1 MSKFLQR
8 IFVCAALMALPFVAK
23 ADDFQVSNSNFED
36 WSAAQFDGQPQAKG
50 WNASNVEQVGIKFNF
65 AHKETGH
72 NGGYCLMVQDQEVG
86 AMGITATSPG
96 YFALGRPWAYLPGIT
111 SINQA
116 TAGTSGGITWT
127 HRPDSM
133 AVWIKRTG
141 SDWTKEDFYLLY
153 YSWSGTAKGTS
164 YKNKQKGCTD
174 HTETNE
180 ESDIRQ
186 ALNGNECGTAQKA
199 TQVAEGMW
207 RERAQYSNWTKITLP
222 IYYFNN
228 TAPTMMNIIFS
239 ASNYPNFR
247 ANDGLYAGNSLY
259 VDDVQLIYAS
269 TIQKLYVGGRE
280 WKAFDPKSTD
290 VQIYELAEDA
300 TSIPAI
306 EAFRGAGSL
315 TNARGTTVTFS
326 GRKLEGSEISI
337 TNGDLTSTP
346 TVITVKSEDG
356 KSTTTYKIQFQKAA
370 GSNAKLASI
379 AIDGFALSGFNPA
392 KYNYTYDLPY
402 GTTQVPVVTAQKQ
415 EDEQKVEIKQ
425 ATSVNG
431 TATITVTAA
440 NGTTKATYSI
450 AFKVGQLADNT
461 LKDILVNGKS
471 IPGFTPT
478 QTVYKV
484 SLPVG
489 TTTMPTVKAVSA
501 YADGEQTIVYTAPST
516 IDGGQ
521 YQISVTTPGNTVAK
535 VYKLNFKIEA
545 ASYSLLGDLKVEG
558 NQIQSVSPA
567 KSGEPTVID
576 FRPELL
582 TYNINLKMGSTTLP
596 KITAVKG
603 DEYQKKPEISSLGEG
618 VVEGTVRITVTAGNG
633 DQTVYKLIFA
643 TEKSTVSTLKG
654 IKIDGKNLEGFQ
666 PDVTTYS
673 YTLPAGTTQLPSI
686 EPIAGDEYQTITV
699 TEGGVNGKTR
709 ISVVAQDGST
719 TIYQIS
725 FSVATYSNNTLAGL
739 YLDGKLI
746 DGFSPTTDEYYV
758 SLKQGSTEADLPT
771 VTYQLQDE
779 NFQRASDPKWT
790 TSNDEFTYRI
800 TIRPLNG
807 ESRTYT
813 IHFAVT
819 KSANTALAMIYVDGQ
834 ALEGFN
840 PDVLDYEYALPKGV
854 STIPTVTFLKG
865 EDSQRV
871 LNVLDKKVQRIT
883 VTAESGAKR
892 VYTISFIVTASDN
905 SQLEMIYLNGE
916 KLAGF
921 QKNVLE
927 YEVQL
932 PTENCP
938 AITVDKAPGQQVT
951 ITAPY
956 GYGEAHIVVK
966 PEAGTANTYIIK
978 FVPMEATSAQ
988 LKAILI
994 NGVVITNFNP
1004 AKTDYQAEYERTRP
1018 TIGYVKDYEEQHVDS
1033 LWKDNV
1039 AWLYVR
1045 DSLNNTNGYNIT
1057 FTKKQVTNN
1066 TLSAILIDGVKIPE
1080 FNPETET
1087 YSRNL
1092 PAGSSYPTV
1101 TYEKGDETQTVF
1113 LGQVAE
1119 GKWQIIVTAESGA
1132 KRTYK
1137 VNISVAPYADA
1148 TLADLKVEGYTIDFN
1163 PSTTTY
1169 DLELESGLPLP
1180 AVSYEAREGQV
1191 VLEHNAENATLIHV
1205 SAQDGKHTTYSI
1217 NYKRT
1222 GSTNAYLADLLI
1234 DSITIPG
1241 FAPNKFS
1248 YTYEL
1253 GEGTEV
1259 IPDVFPVA
1267 ALSNQTITTELSRPR
1282 SKTRITV
1289 EAEGGAKN
1297 VYTISFPVLEAKSTR
1312 LGTLTIN
1319 GVECDVEKFDYE
1331 FDVPY
1336 GTSETYT
1343 IEYTKAEKAQLI
1355 EYIDA
1360 PITGITKII
1369 VTNSSGEKGTY
1380 SIRYNVA
1387 QAEGANILKKIK
1399 YTYTTSDD
1407 ELHEGEIANP
1417 QKGDNKVDLPFGSKA
1432 FAITDVEKNYPG
1444 QTVIRFDGSIRRSAK
1459 LIVVANRVGE
1469 EDMTYTVTPSM
1480 PAFQTAGKLQTLK
1493 FQNNELP
1500 NWNPDVYNYLINVT
1514 AEPIAEDF
1522 AYTAFDGKTVEVST
1536 IDPVKKQI
1544 TFTVEG
1550 GATYSVCWFY
1560 QYDNTYVKDGLHY
1573 DYFDFSQSWVPTTN
1587 APMYKATWT
1596 SNPKENGKKSTGFK
1610 PYGWTVPADLA
1621 AGLEYEISIGFTNVV
1636 DLFWYTGKEVMA
1648 AGVNGAMLST
1658 INGASIN
1665 GSVPGMMTIGGT
1677 MALSPG
1683 KAGNSTS
1690 SISYTTSKFIQM
1702 RNTPDSIG
1710 VNYKPLSASNVP
1722 SWYIEYKSVDA
1733 NNTTRTDKFDG
1744 SYGNSSWQ
1752 YASLPLKSVVGG
1764 AYPMAKYALTI
1775 NSCHK
1780 ANAGDMT
1787 GSNTIYTS
1795 DLQIENLHFVYNS
1808 KLTNFFVDGIKITNH
1823 EADTF
1828 YYELANG
1835 VELFAAPSLTFEQQ
1849 VHDQMQVIE
1858 WLNNGEWLNGELTAK
1873 VTNYGE
1879 NSKDKTE
1886 YYVIIKRKNTFNI
1899 LDFAINKDGKPMS
1912 LAEDNDTTE
1921 IDIPFGTTVLP
1932 DLEIVPNNAHQRF
1945 SIEKNGNTVK
1955 ITVKAENDAEKT
1967 KVIVYREKKS
1977 TDATLENIELKDD
1990 EKKDVELIPA
2000 FNPNTFAYQ
2009 IEATAVPTI
2018 KCEKTPG
2025 QTVDM
2030 KYGYNGVTIT
2040 VTAENGAKKTYTIT
2054 LVEPTAPT
2062 SGQIKTFKF
2071 DGEEISEF
2079 GGDNTEYTHERPNY
2093 VFFKRDYEKDSV
2105 CFKQTPA
2112 GMTWD
2117 VSNSKNTKTTYTLN
2131 YPTSSSNTK
2140 LGNILL
2146 NGKDFEEFDSNIEEY
2161 DIPSEG
2167 TVRLEAIAA
2176 EEGQKLGAV
2185 QSKSVTGDTIIY
2197 TITVIAQ
2204 DGQTRDYLLRVS
2216 KPKSLSSEL
2225 AGILV
2230 DGELIPGFR
2239 PDSLAYTMVLPSVG
2253 AKREEPMMPSL
2264 TYVLGQPGQT
2274 VTMTAG
2280 VLNEQATVFTVH
2292 AAAGSN
2298 TTSYEVT
2305 INSEKSHC
2313 TELSG
2318 IILNKAALE
2327 DFEPGR
2333 HYYSVSLHDSVFT
2346 FDYTTDDRFQTV
2358 TPSLETITPE
2368 REYTKKFH
2376 VVAQDGSYS
2385 DYLIQIYVEN
2395 PSSDCQLANIKLNN
2409 QELSDFERELNA
2421 KSPLKFDP
2429 SVTVYDIIRPSS
2441 MTVLPEVSA
2450 QLKMA
2455 GQQVSIEQVT
2465 DTIFIHVLAPNGT
2478 STNTYRLNFQTY
2490 YSQNAQLKAIYMGD
2504 SIIPGFKKDKYVY
2517 VIQLP
2522 EGVHEYPEVSWQ
2534 EDESVQTIDSVWDEK
2549 NDQVQIRVQAE
2560 DPSVSNIYNLIFS
2573 FTRSAADTLLAIRA
2587 DGDTIRGFEPHKFH
2601 YNYTLPI
2608 GTRTFP
2614 YLSWDEVNEWQ
2625 TITLDTVRSLSV
2637 EGTQLV
2643 RSITVTAENGSSNTY
2658 LVTYDIRKSDINTLK
2673 QLYVDKTQLKDF
2685 DPAITEYYDTLT
2697 AERAAELGDDVPEVE
2712 YIEGDAYQ
2720 TVSVSKAPDALGGK
2734 CLGHKSVVTVKAESG
2749 APREY
2754 TIHYPVALLDSAYL
2768 EMIFLNGDSLA
2779 DFKKETFNYPNIAIG
2794 MTDPIPAVTVK
2805 KQYDAQNVDTQLDV
2819 YLDSIT
2825 NDQEEVIRVDT
2836 LPMMRI
2842 VVTAEDTTIKNT
2854 YNLVFRREKSSE
2866 TKLRDII
2873 LIRDNKVIPS
2883 SLFPYRPD
2891 YYEYSVTLDFDG
2903 TRTAMAQVPEVE
2915 WVKYDEE
2922 QTVKADKHELP
2933 NGDIQVDVTVIAPNG
2948 EDQAIYVITFVF
2960 RKPSDAT
2967 LLSIT
2972 LGKETIEVDPRNT
2985 EYEYAH
2991 PYGSTTEDYF
3001 KPEQVS
3007 YVLSDP
3013 LAKATHTI
3021 DETGK
3026 ILITVVAQDGS
3037 DLTYFVTQYIAKDDD
3052 NWLKSIELDGVE
3064 IRDFDPEVT
3073 FYTYYLRDGLNPPS
3087 ILAIPRSENAE
3098 IIYGIA
3104 AAGDTCE
3111 IICKAQDESE
3121 RIYRIY
3127 FAKSE
3132 INDALT
3138 PTANDVIIIRVPG
3151 QNKLLIASIR
3161 KNVAFALY
3169 DQNGR
3174 LVHFE
3179 ETVPAADPNDVIVF
3193 QDVNNK
3199 DVFSKLISDK
3209 TCRFIDIIPGQV
3221 YFYGF
3226 YTSEKVFKS
3235 GKIMCRP

>member
-1 MSKFLQR
+1 
-8 IFVCAALMALPFVAK
+8 MALPFVAK

-50 WNASNVEQVGIKFNF
+50 WNASNVEQVGMKFNF

-72 NGGYCLMVQDQEVG
+72 NGGYCMMVQDQDVG

-96 YFALGRPWAYLPGIT
+96 YFALGQPWAYLPGIT

-280 WKAFDPKSTD
+280 WKAFDPKSSD

-300 TSIPAI
+300 TSIPVI
-306 EAFRGAGSL
+306 EAYRGAGSL

-450 AFKVGQLADNT
+450 TFKVGQLADNT

-603 DEYQKKPEISSLGEG
+603 DEYQKEPEISSLGEG

-813 IHFAVT
+813 IHFTVT

-865 EDSQRV
+865 EDGQRV

-892 VYTISFIVTASDN
+892 VYTITFIVTASDN

-994 NGVVITNFNP
+994 NGLVIPNFNP

-1137 VNISVAPYADA
+1137 VNISVAPYADV

-1205 SAQDGKHTTYSI
+1205 SAQDGKHTIYSI
-1217 NYKRT
+1217 NYTRT

-1282 SKTRITV
+1282 SKTKITV

-1360 PITGITKII
+1360 PITGITKIV

-1399 YTYTTSDD
+1399 YTYITADGDS
-1407 ELHEGEIANP
+1407 HNGEIANP
-1417 QKGDNKVDLPFGSKA
+1417 QKGDNKVSLPFGSKA
-1432 FAITDVEKNYPG
+1432 FTITDVEKNYPG

-1469 EDMTYTVTPSM
+1469 EDVTYTVTPSM

-1493 FQNNELP
+1493 FQNKELP

-1514 AEPIAEDF
+1514 AEPITEDF
-1522 AYTAFDGKTVEVST
+1522 AYTAYDGKAVEVST

-1560 QYDNTYVKDGLHY
+1560 QYDNTYEKDGQHY
-1573 DYFDFSQSWVPTTN
+1573 DYFDFSQTWVATAN

-1596 SNPKENGKKSTGFK
+1596 SSASQSGSKSTGFK

-1621 AGLEYEISIGFTNVV
+1621 AGLEYDISIFGSHVV
-1636 DLFWYTGKEVMA
+1636 DLFWYTGKEVIA

-1702 RNTPDSIG
+1702 RNTPDSIA
-1710 VNYKPLSASNVP
+1710 VSYKTLSASNIS
-1722 SWYIEYKSVDA
+1722 SWYFEYKSVDA
-1733 NNTTRTDKFDG
+1733 NNTTRTDKFEG
-1744 SYGNSSWQ
+1744 SYGNTSWR
-1752 YASLPLKSVVGG
+1752 YASQPLKSVVGG
-1764 AYPMAKYALTI
+1764 AHPMAKYALTI
-1775 NSCHK
+1775 NSCHTT
-1780 ANAGDMT
+1780 NAKDMT
-1787 GSNTIYTS
+1787 GSNTIYSS
-1795 DLQIENLHFVYNS
+1795 DLQIDNLHFVYNS
-1808 KLTNFFVDGIKITNH
+1808 DLTKFFVDGIEITNH

-1828 YYELANG
+1828 YYELADG
-1835 VELFAAPSLTFEQQ
+1835 VELFAAPSLTFEQK

-1858 WLNNGEWLNGELTAK
+1858 WLNDGEWLNGELTAK

-1886 YYVIIKRKNTFNI
+1886 YFVVIKRKNTYNT
-1899 LDFAINKDGKPMS
+1899 LDFAIRKNGSAME
-1912 LAEDNDTTE
+1912 LTEDTTM

-1932 DLEIVPNNAHQRF
+1932 DLEIIPENAHQRF
-1945 SIEKNGNTVK
+1945 VVEKNGNFVK
-1955 ITVKAENDAEKT
+1955 ITVKAEDDTEAT

-1977 TDATLENIELKDD
+1977 TVATLNYLNPKEGKLVPDFNSTTMEYEL
-1990 EKKDVELIPA
+1990 
-2000 FNPNTFAYQ
+2000 
-2009 IEATAVPTI
+2009 EATAI
-2018 KCEKTPG
+2018 SEMEYEKASSG
-2025 QTVDM
+2025 QTVDLN
-2030 KYGYNGVTIT
+2030 YGYYTASIT
-2040 VTAENGAKKTYTIT
+2040 VTAESGAKKTYTIT

-2062 SGQIKTFKF
+2062 SGKIKTFKF

-2093 VFFKRDYEKDSV
+2093 VFFERDYEKDSV

-2146 NGKDFEEFDSNIEEY
+2146 NGKDLEEFDPDIESYE
-2161 DIPSEG
+2161 IPSES

-2176 EEGQKLGAV
+2176 EEGQKLSTE
-2185 QSKSVTGDTIIY
+2185 QSFIGDTIIY
-2197 TITVIAQ
+2197 TITVTAQ
-2204 DGQTRDYLLRVS
+2204 DNQTREYNVYVF
-2216 KPKSLSSEL
+2216 KPKSTSSEL

-2230 DGELIPGFR
+2230 DGALIEGFS
-2239 PDSLAYTMVLPSVG
+2239 PDVLEYTVVLPSVG
-2253 AKREEPMMPSL
+2253 VKSDEPLMPSL
-2264 TYVLGQPGQT
+2264 TYILGQPGQT
-2274 VTMTAG
+2274 VNMTAG
-2280 VLNEQATVFTVH
+2280 VLNEQATIFTVH

-2305 INSEKSHC
+2305 INSEPSHC
-2313 TELSG
+2313 AELSG
-2318 IILNKAALE
+2318 IILNEAALE

-2333 HYYSVSLHDSVFT
+2333 HYYSVSLHDSKFT

-2368 REYTKKFH
+2368 REYTQKFH

-2441 MTVLPEVSA
+2441 MTVLPEVSV

-2478 STNTYRLNFQTY
+2478 STNTYRLNFLTY
-2490 YSQNAQLKAIYMGD
+2490 YSQNAQLKMIYLDDKEMAD
-2504 SIIPGFKKDKYVY
+2504 FKKDKYVY

-2573 FTRSAADTLLAIRA
+2573 FTRSAADTLRAIRA
-2587 DGDTIRGFEPHKFH
+2587 DGDTLAGFEPHKFH
-2601 YNYTLPI
+2601 YVDSLPV
-2608 GTRTFP
+2608 GTQNFP

-2625 TITLDTVRSLSV
+2625 TITLDTVSLSAD
-2637 EGTQLV
+2637 GSQLV
-2643 RSITVTAENGSSNTY
+2643 RSITVVAENGSSNTY
-2658 LVTYDIRKSDINTLK
+2658 LVTYVIRKSDINTLK
-2673 QLYVDKTQLKDF
+2673 QLIVDKTQLKDF
-2685 DPAITEYYDTLT
+2685 DPAITEYYYTLT

-2720 TVSVSKAPDALGGK
+2720 TVTVSKAPDALGGK
-2734 CLGHKSVVTVKAESG
+2734 SLGYKSIVTVTAQTG
-2749 APREY
+2749 AIRVY
-2754 TIHYPVALLDSAYL
+2754 TVHYPVALSDVATLKNIY
-2768 EMIFLNGDSLA
+2768 LNGTALEGFDP
-2779 DFKKETFNYPNIAIG
+2779 DGHNYRQEIG
-2794 MTDPIPAVTVK
+2794 MTDALPLVTVEK
-2805 KQYDAQNVDTQLDV
+2805 EEAAQTVDIAINENAV
-2819 YLDSIT
+2819 RIT
-2825 NDQEEVIRVDT
+2825 
-2836 LPMMRI
+2836 
-2842 VVTAEDTTIKNT
+2842 VTAEDGVTTT
-2854 YNLVFRREKSSE
+2854 DYNISFERLKSSE

-2891 YYEYSVTLDFDG
+2891 YYEYTITLDFDG
-2903 TRTAMAQVPEVE
+2903 TRTAMEQVPEVE
-2915 WVKYDEE
+2915 WTKYEEE
-2922 QTVKADKHELP
+2922 QTVTADKQELP
-2933 NGDIQVDVTVIAPNG
+2933 NGDIQVNITVVAPNG
-2948 EDQAIYVITFVF
+2948 EDQAIYSITFNF
-2960 RKPSDAT
+2960 RKPSSAT
-2967 LLSIT
+2967 LISIT
-2972 LGKETIEVDPRNT
+2972 LGEKTIQVDPNNT
-2985 EYEYAH
+2985 EYEYFH
-2991 PYGSTTEDYF
+2991 PYGSTTADYF
-3001 KPEQVS
+3001 TPEQVS
-3007 YVLSDP
+3007 YVLTDP
-3013 LAKATHTI
+3013 LATASHTI

-3037 DLTYFVTQYIAKDDD
+3037 DLTYFVTQSIALDGD
-3052 NWLKSIELDGVE
+3052 NWLETIELDGVE
-3064 IRDFDPEVT
+3064 IRDYDPAVT
-3073 FYTYYLRDGLNPPS
+3073 FYTYYLREGMNPPS
-3087 ILAIPRSENAE
+3087 IVAIPRSENAE
-3098 IIYGIA
+3098 VSYGIA

-3111 IICKAQDESE
+3111 IICKAADQSE

-3138 PTANDVIIIRVPG
+3138 PTENDVIIIRVPG
-3151 QNKLLIASIR
+3151 ENKLLIASIR
-3161 KNVAFALY
+3161 QNVAFALF

-3193 QDVNNK
+3193 QDVHNK
-3199 DVFSKLISDK
+3199 DVFSKLIGDK
-3209 TCRFIDIIPGQV
+3209 TCKYIDIIPGQI

-3226 YTSEKVFKS
+3226 YTSEKKFKS
-3235 GKIMCRP
+3235 GKIICMP

>member
-50 WNASNVEQVGIKFNF
+50 WNASNVEQVGMKFNF

-96 YFALGRPWAYLPGIT
+96 YFALGQPWAYLPGIT

-280 WKAFDPKSTD
+280 WKAFDPKSSD

-450 AFKVGQLADNT
+450 TFKVGQLADNT

-603 DEYQKKPEISSLGEG
+603 DEYQKEPEISSLGEG

-813 IHFAVT
+813 IHFTVT

-892 VYTISFIVTASDN
+892 VYTITFIVTASDN

-994 NGVVITNFNP
+994 NGVVIPNFNP

-1101 TYEKGDETQTVF
+1101 TYEKGDETQSVF

-1137 VNISVAPYADA
+1137 VNISVAPYADV
-1148 TLADLKVEGYTIDFN
+1148 TLADLKVEGYSIDFN

-1205 SAQDGKHTTYSI
+1205 SAQDGKHTIYSI
-1217 NYKRT
+1217 NYTRA

-1319 GVECDVEKFDYE
+1319 GVERDVETFDYE

-1336 GTSETYT
+1336 GTSETYE
-1343 IEYTKAEKAQLI
+1343 IKYTKAEKAQLI
-1355 EYIDA
+1355 EFVEA
-1360 PITGITKII
+1360 PITGTTKIV
-1369 VTNSSGEKGTY
+1369 VTNSAGEKGTY
-1380 SIRYNVA
+1380 SIRYNVG

-1407 ELHEGEIANP
+1407 VSHEGEITNP
-1417 QKGDNKVDLPFGSKA
+1417 QKGDNKVSLPFGSKA
-1432 FAITDVEKNYPG
+1432 FSITDIEKSYPG

-1459 LIVVANRVGE
+1459 LIVVPNRVGE
-1469 EDMTYTVTPSM
+1469 EDVTYTVTPSM

-1493 FQNNELP
+1493 FQGAELP

-1514 AEPIAEDF
+1514 EQPKMDEGNKDF
-1522 AYTAFDGKTVEVST
+1522 TFVAYDGKAVEVSAL
-1536 IDPVKKQI
+1536 DPVKKQI
-1544 TFTVEG
+1544 TFTIEG

-1560 QYDNTYVKDGLHY
+1560 ENDDKV
-1573 DYFDFSQSWVPTTN
+1573 FDFEWVKTN
-1587 APMYKATWT
+1587 KGYWYEVSTLGGIFGAKATQKDLVDPT
-1596 SNPKENGKKSTGFK
+1596 GYKPK
-1610 PYGWTVPADLA
+1610 GWSVPADLFA
-1621 AGLEYEISIGFTNVV
+1621 YIDYNATVSHFTY
-1636 DLFWYTGKEVMA
+1636 YTGKEVSRI
-1648 AGVNGAMLST
+1648 NDTEFLLST
-1658 INGASIN
+1658 IRGGA
-1665 GSVPGMMTIGGT
+1665 
-1677 MALSPG
+1677 L
-1683 KAGNSTS
+1683 
-1690 SISYTTSKFIQM
+1690 
-1702 RNTPDSIG
+1702 
-1710 VNYKPLSASNVP
+1710 
-1722 SWYIEYKSVDA
+1722 
-1733 NNTTRTDKFDG
+1733 
-1744 SYGNSSWQ
+1744 NSS
-1752 YASLPLKSVVGG
+1752 APGVLTMGELKLTNGVALNGNTKFEYVRDLT
-1764 AYPMAKYALTI
+1764 KYKTYRNSPEQFQFDYQPVMTVNGI
-1775 NSCHK
+1775 NSWSAWIALGESNSKKVEYDMGGDYSGLGSWHTKTQNLNYDFAISRLNLMLCASESSGK
-1780 ANAGDMT
+1780 NLEIYAG
-1787 GSNTIYTS
+1787 SSAKSS
-1795 DLQIENLHFVYNS
+1795 DLQIRNLHFVYNS
-1808 KLTNFFVDGIKITNH
+1808 ELEKIFVNGKEITKQVV
-1823 EADTF
+1823 DTF
-1828 YYELANG
+1828 IYELENG
-1835 VELFAAPSLTFEQQ
+1835 EELFAAPELTFTQK

-1858 WLNNGEWLNGELTAK
+1858 WLNDGEWLNGQLTAK

-1886 YYVIIKRKNTFNI
+1886 YYVIIKRKNTYNT
-1899 LDFAINKDGKPMS
+1899 LDFAIRKNGSAME
-1912 LAEDNDTTE
+1912 LTEDTTM

-1932 DLEIVPNNAHQRF
+1932 DLEIVPQNAHQRF
-1945 SIEKNGNTVK
+1945 TVEKNGNFVK
-1955 ITVKAENDAEKT
+1955 ITIKAEDDSEAT

-1977 TDATLENIELKDD
+1977 TVATLDNIDPKVGTLT
-1990 EKKDVELIPA
+1990 PT
-2000 FNPNTFAYQ
+2000 FNSNVFDYKL
-2009 IEATAVPTI
+2009 EATAVPEI
-2018 KCEKTPG
+2018 IYEKASSG
-2025 QTVDM
+2025 QTVDLD
-2030 KYGYNGVTIT
+2030 YGYYGASIT
-2040 VTAENGAKKTYTIT
+2040 VTAESGAKKTYTIT

-2062 SGQIKTFKF
+2062 SGKIKTFKF
-2071 DGEEISEF
+2071 DGEEIPEF

-2105 CFKQTPA
+2105 CFKQTQA

-2146 NGKDFEEFDSNIEEY
+2146 NGKDLEEFDPDIESYE
-2161 DIPSEG
+2161 IPSES

-2176 EEGQKLGAV
+2176 EEGQKLSTE
-2185 QSKSVTGDTIIY
+2185 QSFIGDTIIY
-2197 TITVIAQ
+2197 TITVTAQ
-2204 DGQTRDYLLRVS
+2204 DNQTREYNVYVFR
-2216 KPKSLSSEL
+2216 PKSTSSEL

-2230 DGELIPGFR
+2230 DGALIEGFS
-2239 PDSLAYTMVLPSVG
+2239 PDVLEYTVVLPSVG
-2253 AKREEPMMPSL
+2253 VKSDEPLMPSL
-2264 TYVLGQPGQT
+2264 TYILGQPGQT
-2274 VTMTAG
+2274 VNMTAG
-2280 VLNEQATVFTVH
+2280 VLNEQATIFTVH

-2305 INSEKSHC
+2305 INSEPSHC
-2313 TELSG
+2313 AELSG
-2318 IILNKAALE
+2318 IILNEAALE

-2333 HYYSVSLHDSVFT
+2333 HYYSVSLHDSKFT

-2368 REYTKKFH
+2368 REYTQKFH

-2441 MTVLPEVSA
+2441 MTVLPEVSV

-2478 STNTYRLNFQTY
+2478 STNTYRLNFLTY
-2490 YSQNAQLKAIYMGD
+2490 YSQNAQLKMIYLDDKEMAD
-2504 SIIPGFKKDKYVY
+2504 FKKDKYVY

-2601 YNYTLPI
+2601 YNDSLAV
-2608 GTRTFP
+2608 GTQTFP
-2614 YLSWDEVNEWQ
+2614 HLSWDEVNEWQ
-2625 TITLDTVRSLSV
+2625 TITLDTVSLSAD
-2637 EGTQLV
+2637 GSQLV
-2643 RSITVTAENGSSNTY
+2643 RSITVVAENGSSNTY
-2658 LVTYDIRKSDINTLK
+2658 LVTYVIRKSDINTLK
-2673 QLYVDKTQLKDF
+2673 QLIVDKTQLKDF
-2685 DPAITEYYDTLT
+2685 DPAITEYYYTLT

-2734 CLGHKSVVTVKAESG
+2734 SLGYKSIVTVTAQTG
-2749 APREY
+2749 AIRVY
-2754 TIHYPVALLDSAYL
+2754 TVHYPVALSDVATLKNIY
-2768 EMIFLNGDSLA
+2768 LNGVALEGFDP
-2779 DFKKETFNYPNIAIG
+2779 DGHNYRQEIG
-2794 MTDPIPAVTVK
+2794 MTDALPLVTVEK
-2805 KQYDAQNVDTQLDV
+2805 EEAAQTVDI
-2819 YLDSIT
+2819 SI
-2825 NDQEEVIRVDT
+2825 NENAV
-2836 LPMMRI
+2836 RI
-2842 VVTAEDTTIKNT
+2842 TVTAEDGVTTT
-2854 YNLVFRREKSSE
+2854 DYNISFERLKSSE

-2891 YYEYSVTLDFDG
+2891 YYEYTITLDFDG
-2903 TRTAMAQVPEVE
+2903 TRTAMEQVPEVE
-2915 WVKYDEE
+2915 WTKYEEE
-2922 QTVKADKHELP
+2922 QTVTADKQELP
-2933 NGDIQVDVTVIAPNG
+2933 NGDIQVNITVVAPNG
-2948 EDQAIYVITFVF
+2948 EDQAIYSITFNF
-2960 RKPSDAT
+2960 RKPSSAT
-2967 LLSIT
+2967 LISIT
-2972 LGKETIEVDPRNT
+2972 LGEKTIMVDPNNT
-2985 EYEYAH
+2985 EYEYVH
-2991 PYGSTTEDYF
+2991 PYGSTTADYF
-3001 KPEQVS
+3001 TPEQVS
-3007 YVLSDP
+3007 YVLTDP
-3013 LAKATHTI
+3013 LATASHTI

-3037 DLTYFVTQYIAKDDD
+3037 DLTYFVTQSIALDGD
-3052 NWLKSIELDGVE
+3052 NWLKMIELDGVE
-3064 IRDFDPEVT
+3064 IRDFDPAVT
-3073 FYTYYLRDGLNPPS
+3073 FYTYYLREGMNPPS
-3087 ILAIPRSENAE
+3087 IVAIPRSENAE
-3098 IIYGIA
+3098 VSYGIA

-3111 IICKAQDESE
+3111 IICKAADQSE
-3121 RIYRIY
+3121 RIYHIY

-3138 PTANDVIIIRVPG
+3138 PTENDVIIIRVPG
-3151 QNKLLIASIR
+3151 ENKLLIASIR
-3161 KNVAFALY
+3161 QNVAFALF

-3193 QDVNNK
+3193 QDVHNK
-3199 DVFSKLISDK
+3199 DVFSKLIGDK
-3209 TCRFIDIIPGQV
+3209 TCKYIDIIPGQI

-3226 YTSEKVFKS
+3226 YTSEKKFKS
-3235 GKIMCRP
+3235 GKIMCQP